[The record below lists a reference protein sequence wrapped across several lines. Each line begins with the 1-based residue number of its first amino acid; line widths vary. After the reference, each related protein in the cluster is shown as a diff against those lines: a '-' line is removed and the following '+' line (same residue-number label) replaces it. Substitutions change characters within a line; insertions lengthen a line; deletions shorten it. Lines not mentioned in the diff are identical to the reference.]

1 MKEVDFAF
9 TIGYSGSDAVVDR
22 GARSSSGRLSARE
35 LADSGQFKA
44 AFARALFEEDAEAQ
58 TYVLTRFNDGN
69 PAPCSSVEQLKR
81 VLGVSGVP
89 EGIGGIRAL

>member
-22 GARSSSGRLSARE
+22 GARKGSGRLSARE
-35 LADSGQFKA
+35 LADAGQFKA
-44 AFARALFEEDAEAQ
+44 AFARSLYEEDPEAQ
-58 TYVLTRFNDGN
+58 AYVLDRFNDGN
-69 PAPCSSVEQLKR
+69 PAPCPSVDQLKR